1 MNWTVKSFDELT
13 AAALYHILHLRAAVF
28 VVEQHCPYQDMD
40 YADQQA
46 LHLMGTLEGDLV
58 AYTRLFAPHVKYP
71 DKASIGRVVTASSVR
86 GTGAGRKLMEASIR
100 VVEERFGKVPIKIGA
115 QQYLTKFY
123 QSLGFVQSSEM
134 YLEDGIPHI
143 EMVRE

>member
-13 AAALYHILHLRAAVF
+13 TAELYHLLHLRVAVF
-28 VVEQHCPYQDMD
+28 VVEQNCPYQDLD

-58 AYTRLFAPHVKYP
+58 AYTRLFAPNIVYAG
-71 DKASIGRVVTASSVR
+71 KACIGRVVTASSVR
-86 GTGAGRKLMEASIR
+86 GAGAGRLLMTESIR
-100 VVEERFGKVPIKIGA
+100 VVEQRFGKGPIKISA
-115 QQYLTKFY
+115 QQHLAQFY
-123 QSLGFVQSSEM
+123 ASLGFVQASEM

-143 EMVRE
+143 AMVRE